1 MKLLL
6 FVALI
11 CIRLGHVSLQQQ
23 QEREKEN
30 LEKQIQKLQIQVE
43 QQFQYLKRVKKK
55 FEFIL

>member
-23 QEREKEN
+23 QEREQN

-43 QQFQYLKRVKKK
+43 QQFQYLKKVKKK
-55 FEFIL
+55 I